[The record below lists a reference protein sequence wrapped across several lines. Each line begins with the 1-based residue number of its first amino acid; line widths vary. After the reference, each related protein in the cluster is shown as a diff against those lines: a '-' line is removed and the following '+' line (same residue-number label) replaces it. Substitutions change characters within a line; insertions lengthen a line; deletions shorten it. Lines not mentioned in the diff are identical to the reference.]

1 MDKAH
6 LQAQQ
11 TRRRNAELRRRQ
23 AERRAAEQQ
32 ANIDVLSRIRDD
44 PASSPEQKLE
54 AVRLLFRPS
63 SKTGDFL
70 TPILTPYSI
79 YDGLQY
85 FTAKS

>member
-1 MDKAH
+1 MDRAH

-23 AERRAAEQQ
+23 AECRAAEQQ

-54 AVRLLFRPS
+54 AVRLL
-63 SKTGDFL
+63 L
-70 TPILTPYSI
+70 TIRQN
-79 YDGLQY
+79 G
-85 FTAKS
+85 

>member
-54 AVRLLFRPS
+54 AVRLL
-63 SKTGDFL
+63 L
-70 TPILTPYSI
+70 TIQQN
-79 YDGLQY
+79 G
-85 FTAKS
+85 

>member
-6 LQAQQ
+6 LQAQP

-54 AVRLLFRPS
+54 AVRLL
-63 SKTGDFL
+63 L
-70 TPILTPYSI
+70 TIQQN
-79 YDGLQY
+79 G
-85 FTAKS
+85 